1 MERECA
7 RGRTDTRVSGGC
19 DGDVLTKGQPRD
31 GRRVCIDDL
40 NERSA
45 SSAMGMNRRLKETRG
60 GLGCT
65 VHWAI

>member
-1 MERECA
+1 MNREREWT
-7 RGRTDTRVSGGC
+7 RGRIEARDSGGC
-19 DGDVLTKGQPRD
+19 AGDVLTKGVEPRD

-60 GLGCT
+60 GLG
-65 VHWAI
+65 